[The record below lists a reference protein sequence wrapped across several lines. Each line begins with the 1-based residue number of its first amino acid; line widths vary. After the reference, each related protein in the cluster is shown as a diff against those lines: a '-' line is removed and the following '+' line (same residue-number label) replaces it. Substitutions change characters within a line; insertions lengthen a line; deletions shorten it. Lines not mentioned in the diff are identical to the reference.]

1 MFKMITVISIYMY
14 YSSGVKKKISLSN
27 QLWEGGILAVLT
39 LIETL
44 SQWSSSSNSVISLNV
59 EFGKDANN
67 WFYKVNKSWLKDIT
81 VSIQPTNC

>member
-1 MFKMITVISIYMY
+1 MY
-14 YSSGVKKKISLSN
+14 YSSGVKKKSLSPAVCCKTYNN
-27 QLWEGGILAVLT
+27 QLWEGGILVVLT

-44 SQWSSSSNSVISLNV
+44 PQWSSSSNSVVSLNV

>member
-1 MFKMITVISIYMY
+1 MW
-14 YSSGVKKKISLSN
+14 KKKSLSPAVYCKMYNN
-27 QLWEGGILAVLT
+27 QLWERGILVVLT

-44 SQWSSSSNSVISLNV
+44 PQWSSSSNSVISLNV